1 MVAWHREQKL
11 LPWTADQLYNLV
23 ADVGRYPE
31 FLPWCVAARV
41 TRRDGNV
48 FWADLVIGFR
58 LIRESYTSRVTL
70 VPGREIRTAYT
81 SGPFRKMEGCWRF
94 DPRDDGGCLV
104 EFAIDFE
111 FNSRLLQRTIGVL
124 YLEAARRLVRSF
136 EDRAR
141 DLYGPM
147 IRDEDSL
154 R

>member
-1 MVAWHREQKL
+1 MVARHREQKL

-70 VPGREIRTAYT
+70 VPGREIHTTYT

-94 DPRDDGGCLV
+94 DPRGDGGCLV

-147 IRDEDSL
+147 IRNEDSS